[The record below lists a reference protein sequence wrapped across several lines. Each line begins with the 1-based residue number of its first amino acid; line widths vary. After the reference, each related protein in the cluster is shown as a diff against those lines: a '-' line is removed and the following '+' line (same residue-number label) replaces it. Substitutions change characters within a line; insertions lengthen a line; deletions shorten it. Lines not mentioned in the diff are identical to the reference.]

1 MKQLLKTAKGII
13 AILILALSING
24 CQNNEND
31 DLPEVLAGFTHTIN
45 ESTGLVT
52 FINTTTDASKFVWD
66 FGDGTTSTEINPLHN
81 YASGTYTITLRAFN
95 ASGASD
101 TYEDKIT
108 ILRKGPASL
117 PINFDEANVSYN
129 ASAFG
134 GAAFE
139 IVQNPSV
146 SGTNNKV
153 TKVGKITNSGA
164 VNEGISMKLGSP
176 VDLTSNKT
184 IKMNFWSN
192 STVDVL
198 LKLENGTA
206 AAVEV
211 TIKHNGTGW
220 ESISFNFTS
229 SAKYS
234 TLTVFVDPKGTKAGS
249 FYIDDIIQIQT
260 PPPPCME
267 ETAESMSA
275 ANLNVTFKT
284 DQTANIIKDGAN
296 FEWVFNPK
304 SDTGINT
311 SCKAGKV
318 TKTGTNPWDNIQIN
332 LDAKLNFN
340 TNSGIKVKVF
350 SAVAGFKVLL
360 KLEDKANAGI
370 NTELELK
377 TTKTNEW
384 EELSFPFASTQT
396 GKYNKI
402 VLIFDL
408 ATKNTNT
415 YYFDDMTLYGTGG
428 GGTGGACVTETAES
442 MSAASLNVTFKT
454 DQTANIIK
462 DGASFEYVSNPKS
475 DTGINTSC
483 KAGKVTNLGIAPWD
497 NVQINLDAKLD
508 FTNRSG
514 LKIKVYSLKPG
525 TKVTMKL
532 ELIGAPGTNSG
543 DVPATRTKTG
553 EWEELSFPFPATA
566 SGKYNK
572 IVIFFDLENKD
583 SDTYYFD
590 DLTFYGTGSGGGGGG
605 GTPATGDIAE
615 NGGFELGNFT
625 GWATYKN
632 GGVID
637 VSTDS
642 KTGTWSAKLVADPNG
657 KNPTLKQERKGAGG
671 IKAGDK
677 VKITFDY
684 KGALAG
690 ISGAYSIQSF
700 VEAANGVNQTVNIS
714 VVPTSSWQTYTQ
726 TYTVNAG
733 DVSGGITLEFVAIC
747 GGVAGCNSTLFVD
760 NVSVVINP

>member
-1 MKQLLKTAKGII
+1 
-13 AILILALSING
+13 
-24 CQNNEND
+24 
-31 DLPEVLAGFTHTIN
+31 
-45 ESTGLVT
+45 
-52 FINTTTDASKFVWD
+52 
-66 FGDGTTSTEINPLHN
+66 
-81 YASGTYTITLRAFN
+81 
-95 ASGASD
+95 
-101 TYEDKIT
+101 
-108 ILRKGPASL
+108 
-117 PINFDEANVSYN
+117 
-129 ASAFG
+129 
-134 GAAFE
+134 
-139 IVQNPSV
+139 
-146 SGTNNKV
+146 
-153 TKVGKITNSGA
+153 
-164 VNEGISMKLGSP
+164 
-176 VDLTSNKT
+176 
-184 IKMNFWSN
+184 
-192 STVDVL
+192 L

-206 AAVEV
+206 AAVEK
-211 TIKHNGTGW
+211 TTRHTGTGW
-220 ESISFNFTS
+220 ETISFNFNS

-234 TLTVFVDPKGTKAGS
+234 KLTLFVDAAGTKAGA
-249 FYIDDIIQIQT
+249 FYIDDIMQIQT
-260 PPPPCME
+260 PPPPCLE

-275 ANLNVTFKT
+275 ASLNVTFKT

-318 TKTGTNPWDNIQIN
+318 TKTGTNPWDNVQIN
-332 LDAKLNFN
+332 LDAKLDFN
-340 TNSGIKVKVF
+340 THSGIKLKVF
-350 SAVAGFKVLL
+350 SAVPGFKVLL
-360 KLEDKANAGI
+360 KLEDKANSGT
-370 NTELELK
+370 NTQVELT

-415 YYFDDMTLYGTGG
+415 YYFDDLTFYGTGG
-428 GGTGGACVTETAES
+428 GGGGGGACAAETAES
-442 MSAASLNVTFKT
+442 MLAASLNVTFKS

-462 DGASFEYVSNPKS
+462 DGSSFEYVSNPKS

-483 KAGKVTNLGIAPWD
+483 KAGKVVNLGIAPWD
-497 NVQINLDAKLD
+497 NIQIDLAAKLD
-508 FTNRSG
+508 FTTHSG
-514 LKIKVYSLKPG
+514 LKMKVYSLKPG

-532 ELIGAPGTNSG
+532 ELIGTPGTNSG

-553 EWEELSFPFPATA
+553 EWEELSFPFPSTA

-605 GTPATGDIAE
+605 GGTATGDIAV
-615 NGGFELGNFT
+615 NGGFELGNLD
-625 GWATYKN
+625 GWAVYKN
-632 GGVID
+632 GGIIEAVN
-637 VSTDS
+637 TDS
-642 KTGTWSAKLVADPNG
+642 KTGTWSAKLVASDTG

-690 ISGAYSIQSF
+690 VSGTYSIQSF
-700 VEAANGVNQTVNIS
+700 VEATNGVNQTVNIS
-714 VVPTSSWQTYTQ
+714 VTPTSTWQTFTT

-747 GGVAGCNSTLFVD
+747 GGVAGCSSTLYLD
-760 NVSVVINP
+760 NASVIINP